1 MKKLVRKTFL
11 YAVCFSLVAGAV
23 ITAAPFSADAAVTSF
38 KDVPKSSDHHDAIVN
53 LAERGIIQGY
63 EDGMFR
69 PDATLTRAHASKILA
84 LSLKLETK
92 SVKDPGFKDVNKN
105 QWYYGYVAAL
115 ANAGYLS
122 GFEDGTFRPNAPMT
136 RAQAAKLIDLGY
148 KLPLEPKTDNPFK
161 DVSNSAWYAGHVR
174 KLVENKVT
182 KGKTA
187 TTFEPNANVTRA
199 QMASFVARAENL
211 VTAATIAEETK
222 AKIRAIV
229 LENSV
234 IEKDGKKLSQASYD
248 PKTDTLTMTAFN
260 SDDGMKAVQ
269 GLGFFSDKLLA
280 LGISHIRIAD
290 GPLINVVENRD
301 AAKQQLQNS
310 MVDMLK
316 APGDKTNGDMVAN
329 NIKVTLYGQSEGIQL
344 WEYVNVNLRVFTG
357 EGK

>member
-1 MKKLVRKTFL
+1 M
-11 YAVCFSLVAGAV
+11 
-23 ITAAPFSADAAVTSF
+23 
-38 KDVPKSSDHHDAIVN
+38 DHHEAIIN

-63 EDGMFR
+63 EDGTFQ

-84 LSLKLETK
+84 LSLKLNTTN
-92 SVKDPGFKDVNKN
+92 VKDPGFKDVNKN

-115 ANAGYLS
+115 ANAGYIS

-136 RAQAAKLIDLGY
+136 RAQAAKIIDLSY
-148 KLPLEPKTDNPFK
+148 KLPLEAKTDNPFK
-161 DVSNSAWYAGHVR
+161 DVSNSAWYVDHIR
-174 KLVENKVT
+174 TLVENKVT

-199 QMASFVARAENL
+199 QMASFVVRAENL
-211 VTAATIAEETK
+211 AKAADIAEETK

-234 IEKDGKKLSQASYD
+234 IEKDGKIMSKASYD
-248 PKTDTLTMTAFN
+248 PKTDTLTLTAYDQN
-260 SDDGMKAVQ
+260 DGLKAVQ

-280 LGISHIRIAD
+280 LGVSHIRIAD
-290 GPLINVVENRD
+290 GPLINVVENRT

-316 APGDKTNGDMVAN
+316 APSDKTNGDLVATD
-329 NIKVTLYGQSEGIQL
+329 IKVTLYGHSKDIQF
-344 WEYVNVNLRVFTG
+344 WEYFNVDLRVYTG
-357 EGK
+357 D